1 MDSLS
6 IKNVMDNQISDSTI
20 ANLSDFVI
28 YNDLNNDLNND
39 VNDIIF
45 KIINF

>member
-1 MDSLS
+1 
-6 IKNVMDNQISDSTI
+6 MDNQISDSTI

-39 VNDIIF
+39 VNDIHSQIL
-45 KIINF
+45 NYC